1 MSITLEDKTFF
12 QCTCEDLMNDF
23 LVEVVKNHWKNHFSD
38 FDKFKFC
45 DGLLYHDELLYIPE
59 GLVQLQIPQVRHD
72 TLVVGCFGFNKTME
86 LVSCDYWWPQLWKFV
101 KEFVGSCDVCVRVK
115 NLCHHLH
122 GFFQPL
128 SILISPWSL
137 IFMDFILDFLR
148 SNSFDS
154 ILVVEDH
161 LMKMAHF
168 IPCNKSI
175 TG

>member
-1 MSITLEDKTFF
+1 
-12 QCTCEDLMNDF
+12 
-23 LVEVVKNHWKNHFSD
+23 
-38 FDKFKFC
+38 
-45 DGLLYHDELLYIPE
+45 
-59 GLVQLQIPQVRHD
+59 
-72 TLVVGCFGFNKTME
+72 
-86 LVSCDYWWPQLWKFV
+86 
-101 KEFVGSCDVCVRVK
+101 
-115 NLCHHLH
+115 
-122 GFFQPL
+122 
-128 SILISPWSL
+128 L